1 MEKKTYI
8 KPEIEV
14 EEMAIES
21 PMLTGSLTFN
31 DEYFDTDPVNPE
43 DGGQLSNRYRRTKR
57 GQWGDL
63 WYTGE

>member
-1 MEKKTYI
+1 MEKKLYI
-8 KPEIEV
+8 KPEIEI

-31 DEYFDTDPVNPE
+31 DDIIVDTE
-43 DGGQLSNRYRRTKR
+43 TEGGQLSNRYRRTKR

>member
-31 DEYFDTDPVNPE
+31 EGEVNTE
-43 DGGQLSNRYRRTKR
+43 DLENGQLSNRYRRTKR

>member
-21 PMLTGSLTFN
+21 PMLTGSLAFN
-31 DEYFDTDPVNPE
+31 DESVDTGDLEN
-43 DGGQLSNRYRRTKR
+43 GGQHSNRYRRTKR

>member
-31 DEYFDTDPVNPE
+31 DESVDTGDLEN
-43 DGGQLSNRYRRTKR
+43 GGQLSNRYRRTKR

>member
-1 MEKKTYI
+1 MEKKLYI

-31 DEYFDTDPVNPE
+31 EGEVNTE
-43 DGGQLSNRYRRTKR
+43 DLNNGGQLSNRYRRTKR